1 MRKPLVVALCALA
14 LAGAGATP
22 AVAAAPSPTGA
33 DTTTGTAPATSL
45 TGIVNDTVGAVA
57 ETLSGLTAKNS
68 GAVNFAGTVS
78 LSNCSGSVVR
88 MPNSAASDPA
98 LVLTNGH
105 CLESGFPAPGQVI
118 TDQASSRTFGLLNA
132 SGTKVATLRADRLVY
147 ATMTDTDA
155 AIYRL
160 NTTYAQ
166 IKSSYGIDPLTLSS
180 SRPAAGTAISVV
192 SGYWKRIYSCS
203 VDGFAYRLKEG
214 DWTWKDSVRYTSA
227 CNTIG
232 GTSGSPVVDQATNKV
247 VAINNTGNEDGE
259 RCTVNNPCEVDA
271 NGTVT
276 VRKGINYAQET
287 YGIPACFGIDNKLD
301 LSASGC
307 TLPKP

>member
-105 CLESGFPAPGQVI
+105 CLESGFPVPGQVI

-232 GTSGSPVVDQATNKV
+232 GTSGSPVVDDATGKV
-247 VAINNTGNEDGE
+247 VAVNNTGNEDGA
-259 RCTVNNPCEVDA
+259 RCTVNNPCEVDE
-271 NGTVT
+271 NGGVT
-276 VRKGINYAQET
+276 VRQGINYAQQT
-287 YGIPACFGIDNKLD
+287 YPFTSCFTTGNRLD

-307 TLPKP
+307 TVPKP